1 MCDELQ
7 KAIELQ
13 REYDV
18 DTTKGATLLAKAA
31 VKSMKAMNE
40 NFIKHCEDSE
50 RKWGQLAQD
59 IKELKASFEEYKTD
73 ATKYRLIVELIKALF
88 GTTKRSILTLMWFAV
103 LVGVVHL
110 KDIIDLLKVLV

>member
-13 REYDV
+13 SEYNV

-31 VKSMKAMNE
+31 LRSMIKQNE
-40 NFIKHCEDSE
+40 NFIKHCEESD
-50 RKWGQLAQD
+50 RRWGVLAQD
-59 IKELKASFEEYKTD
+59 IKDLKASFEEYKMD
-73 ATKYRLIVELIKALF
+73 ATKYRLIVELTKALF
-88 GTTKRSILTLMWFAV
+88 GTTKRSILTLVWFAV

-110 KDIIDLLKVLV
+110 KDIIDLLKALI